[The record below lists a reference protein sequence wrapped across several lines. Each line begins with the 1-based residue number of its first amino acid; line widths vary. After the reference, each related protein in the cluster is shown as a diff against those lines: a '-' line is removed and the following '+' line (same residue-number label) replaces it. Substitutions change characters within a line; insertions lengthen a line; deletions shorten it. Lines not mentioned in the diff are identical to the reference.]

1 MATHILSLQLGAT
14 NVPLSATDALLL
26 EYVPQSPSLALTG
39 QGEEIYSSERQL
51 VTETARIWLYAA
63 SGAAVQTKIGA
74 IERVFESCA
83 RRQRTRTGD
92 RGYLHIQ
99 ISSDA
104 AAWRSEI
111 VSARLEIA
119 EPNLRRWDANGVEV
133 ILAITR
139 RPYWETVSEAEI
151 ELDNGSTGSPTT
163 GGVAIYNHDDGDAN
177 HDNWVDIA
185 STEIEGNLPAP
196 LRLVFKTTTGGTVA
210 SRNFWIAA
218 NTHNDPSNFD
228 HILEGEDAD
237 SITVLGTAGQSGAQ
251 YGRGSWTTAIA
262 HTTNLFNW
270 ILPTAMMADCA
281 GDFFRVV
288 ARFTSAPSSDYEFQ
302 LHVKFP
308 GDAAPTTTLWDG
320 PKFTSTGQKF
330 QDLGIVQLPPGI
342 PSDAHDSVSLV
353 LTMAYDGGSGN
364 LDIDFLQ
371 LTPAHSTR
379 YMRQI
384 GYGLVVNDQIVSD
397 GPAGRAYAI
406 DAATGVQWNILDAYD
421 PTLYAWPGRA
431 QRLYFLHDENTDMD
445 ISRTWSVRAY
455 YRARRSTL

>member
-1 MATHILSLQLGAT
+1 MATHVLDLQIGST
-14 NVPLSATDALLL
+14 NIPLADTDAMLLD
-26 EYVPQSPSLALTG
+26 YVPQTAQLRATG
-39 QGEEIYSSERQL
+39 QGQELYDIERQT
-51 VTETARIWLYAA
+51 VTETIRLWLYAG
-63 SGAAVQTKIGA
+63 SGAAVQTKIA
-74 IERVFESCA
+74 DIDNFISRVH

-92 RGYLHIQ
+92 RGYLYLQ
-99 ISSDA
+99 MSSDTA
-104 AAWRSEI
+104 NWRSE
-111 VSARLEIA
+111 VLSARLEVQQDG
-119 EPNLRRWDANGVEV
+119 LRHWAANGTEALLIV
-133 ILAITR
+133 TR
-139 RPYWETVSEAEI
+139 RPYWEAVSETEI

-163 GGVAIYNHDDGDAN
+163 GGVTIYNHDDGDAN

-196 LRLVFKTTTGGTVA
+196 LRLAFKSTTGGTVA
-210 SRNFWIAA
+210 SRDFWIAA
-218 NTHNDPSNFD
+218 NTHNDPANFD

-251 YGRGSWTTAIA
+251 YGRGSWTTSIA

-320 PKFTSTGQKF
+320 PKFTSTGRKF

-364 LDIDFLQ
+364 LDIDFVQ

-384 GYGLVVNDQIVSD
+384 GYGLVQNDQIVSD